1 MNVTMTATADV
12 SVLERAIP
20 RMVAFGRRTIHEQCV
35 TSVTFTALRAQ
46 KLTDPADI
54 GKIDAELEVEV
65 SPVLSTRG
73 KRKGL
78 PLKSGKKAMRT
89 KPGVRVPLITLIT
102 MARMNPA
109 SNFNLR
115 TGGKWAI
122 PSAILPRGPGTAR
135 DRQMIIAHINQ
146 RSVMARHS
154 STHYLQTGW
163 TPSIRQGLSSP
174 FYRYNPAFG
183 SRRDARANPNPSNQ
197 LSVDDFGQLTIDLR
211 GDECVVT
218 ATNNI
223 GAKGNAVLASKHN
236 SALHTY
242 GTEPRNQ
249 AIAEEAASIYREVDR
264 RLALGWPVKFPELL

>member
-20 RMVAFGRRTIHEQCV
+20 RMVAFGRRTMQEQCV
-35 TSVTFTALRAQ
+35 TSVTFISLRAR
-46 KLTDPADI
+46 KLTPAADI
-54 GKIDAELEVEV
+54 GRIDAELEVEV

-78 PLKSGKKAMRT
+78 PLKSGKKSVGT

-109 SNFNLR
+109 SDFNLR

-122 PSAILPRGPGTAR
+122 PSVILPRGPGTAR
-135 DRQMIIAHINQ
+135 DRQMIIGHINQ

-163 TPSIRQGLSSP
+163 TSSIRQGLASP
-174 FYRYNPAFG
+174 LYRYNPAFG
-183 SRRDARANPNPSNQ
+183 SRRDARANPNSSNQ
-197 LSVDDFGQLTIDLR
+197 RSVDDFGQLTIDLR

-223 GAKGNAVLASKHN
+223 GDKGNAVLASKHRA
-236 SALHTY
+236 ALLEY
-242 GTEPRNQ
+242 GTGPMNQ
-249 AIAEEAASIYREVDR
+249 AIAEEAAGIDREVER
-264 RLALGWPVKFPELL
+264 RLELGWKVKFPELL